1 MQKKKDVRFS
11 LLLFAL
17 SILLKW
23 SAKNNNKFKRYI
35 RKGKTRVMIKTA
47 DGKRARLFVFDNGK
61 VHSRTGNTKEYDVA
75 LIWKNANIGYKGML
89 NKEKDASFNA
99 AANGDLKI
107 DGMSVY
113 AQWFENGMKLINI

>member
-1 MQKKKDVRFS
+1 
-11 LLLFAL
+11 
-17 SILLKW
+17 
-23 SAKNNNKFKRYI
+23 
-35 RKGKTRVMIKTA
+35 MIKTA

-61 VHSRTGNTKEYDVA
+61 VYSRTGNTKEYDVA